1 MAKQNKVAVN
11 LAQDFTDTEKAQARA
26 NIGAGTSNTTIV
38 HDSNTLPPV
47 ITNVNQMTIFNDG
60 RTKFDTNYNGVIPT
74 EPGQSDAGSVLV
86 ANYAGSP
93 AKGTGVW
100 TNIHEV
106 GIREVPGATSSD
118 AGKALI
124 LDANGNPIWS
134 DAHYVSYDANQGL
147 TSTQQKNARLNIAA
161 VSQSQISDLHD
172 MLYIRSLSNSFWVE
186 NPITW
191 AANSGRHTWKGVA
204 KWRLQPNDT
213 LFCMLSGQLTESMDG
228 STEWA
233 VSLNTSDAYPSS
245 EAFSHYFSTNG
256 RSSAASTWTNL
267 PGTMLS
273 YSNGSSEQEVT
284 LGVYNSSSALTNGSA
299 AALYGKVYG
308 TSGDGRM
315 LSGPC
320 VWYCIFNERNRGYQ
334 ET

>member
-1 MAKQNKVAVN
+1 MAQQNKVAVN
-11 LAQDFTDTEKAQARA
+11 LAQDFTDTQKLQGRQ
-26 NIGAGTSNTTIV
+26 NIGASQISYDNTVTDMTVTKEIVRPYMNTKYSATIGSDNFLLLPSTCSDGMVVKSNGSLQTQSVPQGLPSGGTA
-38 HDSNTLPPV
+38 
-47 ITNVNQMTIFNDG
+47 
-60 RTKFDTNYNGVIPT
+60 
-74 EPGQSDAGSVLV
+74 GQ
-86 ANYAGSP
+86 
-93 AKGTGVW
+93 
-100 TNIHEV
+100 
-106 GIREVPGATSSD
+106 
-118 AGKALI
+118 ALI
-124 LDANGNPIWS
+124 LDANGDPIWS
-134 DAHYVSYDANQGL
+134 NSHYVSYDANQGL

-161 VSQSQISDLHD
+161 VSQSQISDLHGL
-172 MLYIRSLSNSFWVE
+172 LYIRSLTNSYWVE

-191 AANSGRHTWKGVA
+191 PANSGRHTWRGIA

-213 LFCMLSGQLTESMDG
+213 LLCMLSGQLTESMNG

-233 VSLNTSDAYPSS
+233 VSLNTSDAYPAS

-256 RSSAASTWTNL
+256 RSSAASTWTNI

-284 LGVYNSSSALTNGSA
+284 LGVYNSSSALTDGSA
-299 AALYGKVYG
+299 AALYGKIYG